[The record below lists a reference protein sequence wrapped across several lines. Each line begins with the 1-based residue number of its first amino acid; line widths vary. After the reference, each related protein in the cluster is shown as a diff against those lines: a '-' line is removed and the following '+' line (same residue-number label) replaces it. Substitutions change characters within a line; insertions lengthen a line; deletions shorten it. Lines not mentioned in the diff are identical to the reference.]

1 MGVKTDAAGVR
12 RLVGAYGRA
21 DGRSVAS
28 VSSIDWSDMSTV
40 CVCVCVCAWK
50 RQSPTWFQSRGT
62 AIGRRST
69 QDSREVESC
78 TLPSHEEPTAR

>member
-40 CVCVCVCAWK
+40 CVE
-50 RQSPTWFQSRGT
+50 
-62 AIGRRST
+62 RRSR
-69 QDSREVESC
+69 QPGLNHAE
-78 TLPSHEEPTAR
+78 LPSVGGRLKTRAKSSPARCPPTRNPLHAEHVQQ